1 MYPIYRSRCMS
12 TCANIGMVLG
22 SSPSILCG
30 TIGHIRRP
38 EQWNVGFYR
47 TLARPKASFSALD
60 GVFFRRWGCRPPL
73 TSLILG
79 WIDIYRNSS
88 CGRVADKVLM
98 KQMGADDLLCR
109 QLEKQL
115 CLNLSATHVFVNFM
129 FNLITFYYYKLT
141 THYIDATVHSGA
153 RTIY

>member
-1 MYPIYRSRCMS
+1 MPSIYKSRRIMA
-12 TCANIGMVLG
+12 CANIGMVLG
-22 SSPSILCG
+22 SSLSILCG

-38 EQWNVGFYR
+38 EQWNVRFYR

-73 TSLILG
+73 TSSILG

-98 KQMGADDLLCR
+98 KQMGTDDLLCR

>member
-1 MYPIYRSRCMS
+1 MYPIYRSWCMS

-88 CGRVADKVLM
+88 CGRVVDKVLM
-98 KQMGADDLLCR
+98 KQIGVDDLLRR
-109 QLEKQL
+109 QREKKL
-115 CLNLSATHVFVNFM
+115 CINLSPPPFFVNFM
-129 FNLITFYYYKLT
+129 RIVHLIYYCKHN
-141 THYIDATVHSGA
+141 THYIDAKLHSGA